1 MKSRREAQS
10 RRRRKENRKAGM
22 TKLQRTTFE
31 ASRAAEYFDARQLSA
46 LTGVPR
52 EEFLGVCL
60 KELADNA
67 LDACET
73 AGVAPEVSVAVEYHE
88 DGLCRLSVSD
98 NGPGIPSELIEKV
111 LDYNV
116 RVSDKMAYRSPTRGA
131 QGNALKTIIGIPYSL
146 GSHEPLV
153 ITARGVRH
161 TIRPWVDPSGYVRV
175 SHAKA
180 EENGT
185 SSAGTRLELAVSA
198 EEVKKLQDFDPHHW
212 VRSFAAFNPHATLSY
227 QAKIDSHEGTIIYKS
242 THEGPFKKYVP
253 SEPTSPHWYSPE
265 SLKVLVFSH
274 IAHARNG
281 GRDLPLGEFV
291 RQFAGLTSTKKAKAV
306 CSQLPGFTHLSDF
319 EEDEDAVAELLAR
332 MQDSSKPPKASALGH
347 VGEEHFQAFFDH
359 VYEVNEFKYVRRSGT
374 LPSGLPFTF
383 EFALATLDEPGHLYC
398 GINFSPAFGD
408 PLAGTTL
415 AGPEFRAD
423 GIRGFLS
430 DAYALPENDDIW
442 YSTPASVA
450 VAAHIITPAPIFF
463 DRGKTRLNMEGA

>member
-1 MKSRREAQS
+1 MI
-10 RRRRKENRKAGM
+10 
-22 TKLQRTTFE
+22 KLQRTTFE

-52 EEFLGVCL
+52 AKLFIVCL

-73 AGVAPEVSVAVEYHE
+73 AGVVPEVSVTIEYQE
-88 DGLCRLSVSD
+88 GVLCRLAVSD
-98 NGPGIPSELIEKV
+98 NGLGIPSELIDKI

-146 GSHEPLV
+146 GSREPLV

-161 TIRPWVDPSGYVRV
+161 TIRPRVDPGGHVRV

-180 EENGT
+180 KENGA
-185 SSAGTRLELAVSA
+185 AGTRVEVALTA
-198 EEVKKLQDFDPHHW
+198 EEVKERQDFDPHHW
-212 VRSFAAFNPHATLSY
+212 VRSFAAFNPHATFSY
-227 QAKIDSHEGTIIYKS
+227 QAKIDSSEESRIYKS

-274 IAHARNG
+274 IAHASKG

-319 EEDEDAVAELLAR
+319 EEDENAVAELLAR
-332 MQDSSKPPKASALGH
+332 MQEYSRPPKASALGH
-347 VGEEHFQAFFDH
+347 VGEEHFRTFFDS
-359 VYEVNEFKYVRRSGT
+359 VYEVKEFKYVRRSAPCLRVCRSPSSSRWRPSMSPDTSTAASTSRRPSATRWRARRWPVLSSGRTAYRVFFRRDTPCQRPSRRGT
-374 LPSGLPFTF
+374 GRQ
-383 EFALATLDEPGHLYC
+383 
-398 GINFSPAFGD
+398 
-408 PLAGTTL
+408 
-415 AGPEFRAD
+415 RA
-423 GIRGFLS
+423 
-430 DAYALPENDDIW
+430 
-442 YSTPASVA
+442 
-450 VAAHIITPAPIFF
+450 
-463 DRGKTRLNMEGA
+463 

>member
-1 MKSRREAQS
+1 
-10 RRRRKENRKAGM
+10 M
-22 TKLQRTTFE
+22 TRLQRTTFE
-31 ASRAAEYFDARQLSA
+31 ASRAAEHFDARQLSA

-52 EEFLGVCL
+52 EMFLNVCL
-60 KELADNA
+60 KELGDNA

-73 AGVAPEVSVAVEYHE
+73 AAAAPEVSVTVKCQQGELY
-88 DGLCRLSVSD
+88 RLSVSD
-98 NGPGIPSELIEKV
+98 NGPGMPSELIEKI

-116 RVSDKMAYRSPTRGA
+116 RVSDKMVYRSPTRGA

-161 TIRPWVDPSGYVRV
+161 TIRPWVDPGGHVRV

-180 EENGT
+180 EKNCAGNP
-185 SSAGTRLELAVSA
+185 GTRVEVALTA
-198 EEVKKLQDFDPHHW
+198 EEARERQDFDPRHW
-212 VRSFAAFNPHATLSY
+212 VRSFAAFNPHAAFSY
-227 QAKIDSHEGTIIYKS
+227 RAKIDSSEGTRIYKS
-242 THEGPFKKYVP
+242 TREGPFKKYVP

-274 IAHARNG
+274 IAYARNG

-306 CSQLPGFTHLSDF
+306 SSKLPGFTHLSDF

-332 MQDSSKPPKASALGH
+332 MQDSSRPPKASALGH
-347 VGEEHFQAFFDH
+347 VGEEHFRIFFDT
-359 VYEVNEFKYVRRSGT
+359 VYEVKEFKYVRRSGT

-398 GINFSPAFGD
+398 GINFSP
-408 PLAGTTL
+408 TL
-415 AGPEFRAD
+415 
-423 GIRGFLS
+423 
-430 DAYALPENDDIW
+430 
-442 YSTPASVA
+442 
-450 VAAHIITPAPIFF
+450 
-463 DRGKTRLNMEGA
+463 

>member
-1 MKSRREAQS
+1 L
-10 RRRRKENRKAGM
+10 

-31 ASRAAEYFDARQLSA
+31 TSRTAEYFDARQLSA

-52 EEFLGVCL
+52 EKFLSVCL
-60 KELADNA
+60 KELPDNA

-73 AGVAPEVSVAVEYHE
+73 AGVAPEVGVEVQYQE
-88 DGLCRLSVSD
+88 GELCRLAVSD
-98 NGPGIPSELIEKV
+98 NGPGMSSELIDKM

-161 TIRPWVDPSGYVRV
+161 TIRPWVDPGGHVRV
-175 SHAKA
+175 SHIKA

-185 SSAGTRLELAVSA
+185 AGTRLELAVSA
-198 EEVKKLQDFDPHHW
+198 EEVKKRQDFDPHHW

-227 QAKIDSHEGTIIYKS
+227 QAKIDSSEGSRIYKS
-242 THEGPFKKYVP
+242 THEGRFKKYVP

-265 SLKVLVFSH
+265 SLRALVFSH

-291 RQFAGLTSTKKAKAV
+291 RQFAGLTSTKKGKAV
-306 CSQLPGFTHLSDF
+306 CSHLPGFTHLSDF
-319 EEDEDAVAELLAR
+319 EENPDAVGELLER
-332 MQDSSKPPKASALGH
+332 MQAESRPPKAAALGH
-347 VGEEHFQAFFDH
+347 VGENHFRAFFERI
-359 VYEVNEFKYVRRSGT
+359 YEVKEFRYVRRSGT

-398 GINFSPAFGD
+398 GINFSPTFGD
-408 PLAGTTL
+408 PLEGTTL
-415 AGPEFRAD
+415 SGPEFRAH
-423 GIRGFLS
+423 GIQGFLS
-430 DAYALPENDDIW
+430 QGYALPQTESAW
-442 YSTPASVA
+442 YRTPASVA
-450 VAAHIITPAPIFF
+450 VASHIITPAPIFL